1 VFETREGGQQVMEPA
16 MHGTRPS
23 ILSSNEPAARM
34 WSAGGSA
41 YNDISFGI
49 CDALAHAAQRLNA
62 KHGQT
67 ILDVATGT
75 GWTARNVAATGAEV
89 TGVDIASDLLAAA
102 EVLSA
107 HVRPPIVYRLADAE
121 RLPFPDAAFDGVIST
136 FGVMFAAD
144 QKQAAAELARVC
156 KPGGRL
162 SLATWVPDGSVAEF
176 FGIVGKHAKAP
187 PPEAPPLAWGD
198 LDHVRRLLGDAF
210 ALTFE
215 RGTNHAY
222 YDSPTEIREWF
233 ERGFGP
239 VRQLLANLDPAGQEA
254 FRADIDAY
262 HEHYKVDAGLHVRR
276 DYLVVIGRRL

>member
-1 VFETREGGQQVMEPA
+1 METS

-23 ILSSNEPAARM
+23 ILPSNEAAARM

-62 KHGQT
+62 KPGQKV
-67 ILDVATGT
+67 LDVATGT
-75 GWTARNVAATGAEV
+75 GWTARNVAAAGAEV
-89 TGVDIASDLLAAA
+89 TGVDIASDLIAAA
-102 EVLSA
+102 ETLSA

-121 RLPFPDAAFDGVIST
+121 KLPFPEAAFDGVIST

-156 KPGGRL
+156 RPGGRL

-176 FGIVGKHAKAP
+176 FGIVAKHAKAP
-187 PPEAPPLAWGD
+187 PPEASPLAWGHPE
-198 LDHVRRLLGDAF
+198 HVRGLLGDAF

-222 YDSPTEIREWF
+222 YDSPREIREWF

-239 VRQLLANLDPAGQEA
+239 VRALLADLDPAGQA
-254 FRADIDAY
+254 ALRADIDAY
-262 HEHYKVDAGLHVRR
+262 HEHYRAEAGLHVTR
-276 DYLVVIGRRL
+276 DYLIVIGRRL